1 MLLEGV
7 SKMKDNKK
15 LIGQRIKIRREELGM
30 TQEDLGNIL
39 WLNKST
45 IQRYESGKVER
56 IKVPVL
62 HAMSKALNVNPD
74 WLALKTD
81 NMGNFSENYNFT
93 TEEEINSSSNDS
105 PQLNDVY
112 FSLAKSAQEEGID
125 PDDIKLAIETIK
137 AMRNKKDGD

>member
-1 MLLEGV
+1 
-7 SKMKDNKK
+7 
-15 LIGQRIKIRREELGM
+15 
-30 TQEDLGNIL
+30 
-39 WLNKST
+39 
-45 IQRYESGKVER
+45 
-56 IKVPVL
+56 
-62 HAMSKALNVNPD
+62 MSKALNVNPD